1 MKTVKISALSAAILL
16 SSVASTGAWAADGET
31 VVIGLAGPLTGPSAR
46 IGKDLE
52 NGAQLAIDDI
62 NKQHPTI
69 GGKAV
74 TFKLQSEDDQSDPR
88 TAVAVAQRLVDS
100 GVAGVVGHWNTGT
113 SIPAARVYHDAGIAQ
128 VAPVA
133 TGHAYTKQGFD
144 TSFRVMGHDD
154 DGGQL
159 AGQYAVNTL
168 KAKRIAVID
177 DRTAFGQGL
186 ADQFIKSLEAQGVKV
201 VDRQYVDDK
210 TVDFSAVLTAIRSK
224 NADLIFFGGV
234 DSQAAPLARRIKQLG
249 MNATLMGAG
258 GFVSQ
263 TFLQLAQKQGEG
275 VVALEPGLPVDQMPG
290 GKAFEQAYQSRYHTH
305 IELHAPFAYDATR
318 VLVAAMEKAD
328 SVEPS
333 DYLPALRAISY
344 SGVTGQ
350 IAFDKEGNLKS
361 PEGNVM
367 SDNNELGILARRKI
381 EAEIIKPIYEI
392 LVREIGKTRAQAV
405 IGEAIEQAAI
415 DAGKAFAS
423 KEPNGTDVKS
433 FIALQYLWEKDNAL
447 DVKVIDA
454 DDQQYNYNVTR
465 CRYAEMYHEMG
476 LGEIGHLLSCAR
488 DEKFIV
494 GYAPDVKLT
503 RTTTIMQG
511 GACCDFRY
519 RSSKDKP

>member
-16 SSVASTGAWAADGET
+16 SGFVSSAAWSAASET
-31 VVIGLAGPLTGPSAR
+31 VIIGLAGPLTGPSAR

-154 DGGQL
+154 DGGQF
-159 AGQYAVNTL
+159 AGQYAVQTL

-186 ADQFIKSLEAQGVKV
+186 ADEFIKSLEAQGINI

-224 NADLIFFGGV
+224 NADLIFFG
-234 DSQAAPLARRIKQLG
+234 
-249 MNATLMGAG
+249 
-258 GFVSQ
+258 
-263 TFLQLAQKQGEG
+263 
-275 VVALEPGLPVDQMPG
+275 EPGKDGKRRPYNFNKVWLDIKRSVGCADFRFHDLRHEAVSRFVEAGLSDQEVSAISGHKSMQML
-290 GKAFEQAYQSRYHTH
+290 KRYTH
-305 IELHAPFAYDATR
+305 
-318 VLVAAMEKAD
+318 
-328 SVEPS
+328 
-333 DYLPALRAISY
+333 LRAEDLVGRLDNLANQ
-344 SGVTGQ
+344 SGTRNR
-350 IAFDKEGNLKS
+350 APSAN
-361 PEGNVM
+361 
-367 SDNNELGILARRKI
+367 RR
-381 EAEIIKPIYEI
+381 E
-392 LVREIGKTRAQAV
+392 
-405 IGEAIEQAAI
+405 
-415 DAGKAFAS
+415 
-423 KEPNGTDVKS
+423 N
-433 FIALQYLWEKDNAL
+433 
-447 DVKVIDA
+447 
-454 DDQQYNYNVTR
+454 
-465 CRYAEMYHEMG
+465 
-476 LGEIGHLLSCAR
+476 
-488 DEKFIV
+488 
-494 GYAPDVKLT
+494 
-503 RTTTIMQG
+503 
-511 GACCDFRY
+511 
-519 RSSKDKP
+519 